1 MQGDD
6 NQPFASSSANVSKI
20 SAAGYEN
27 NTSQSSNQ
35 RLQENKLVTLR
46 RLLESDLPSADVKWS
61 LFVAACQSYRYDSC
75 LKPFPP
81 LFMKGD
87 TKDIDGLR
95 EVVDKTPALPVLL
108 QHLHDPDV
116 YHTNPVVIDL
126 LTWVLAHFKDYH
138 LKSVQKKEF
147 NLVLNQVH
155 CETPVQPPNF
165 IFQLNSTSN
174 SVQEIRWE
182 DLRKGRKTLFA
193 FHGSRLE
200 NFHSILHHG
209 LQQHL
214 TKNALFGRGIYLS
227 SELSVSL
234 PYSPMG
240 YGWGRSLLGDQMS
253 CVALCEMI
261 DHPDVKCQ
269 SEASDK
275 NRALN
280 TDSIGGE
287 VPKKYYVVVNSDL
300 VRVRHLLVYCRRTS
314 GKRYTSCILLL
325 NRERSSSLLNWL
337 GNHKLLTFILGYIV
351 LLASVG
357 LSNNH
362 YVQRYYKMLLHRAG
376 Y

>member
-1 MQGDD
+1 MQADTSK
-6 NQPFASSSANVSKI
+6 PFDGPSVGVSKI
-20 SAAGYEN
+20 SATGCDNASLN
-27 NTSQSSNQ
+27 SRIST
-35 RLQENKLVTLR
+35 RENKLITLR
-46 RLLESDLPSADVKWS
+46 TLLEDDLPSADLKWS

-81 LFMKGD
+81 YFINGD

-95 EVVDKTPALPVLL
+95 EVVDKVPSFPLL
-108 QHLHDPDV
+108 LRYMKDPDAYNITSPIIV
-116 YHTNPVVIDL
+116 DL
-126 LTWVLAHFKDYH
+126 ITWVLLHFKDH
-138 LKSVQKKEF
+138 CLKTIPKSQF
-147 NLVLNQVH
+147 INILSQVH
-155 CETPVQPPNF
+155 CETPVPPPNF
-165 IFQLNSTSN
+165 IFQLCCTQQSIHES
-174 SVQEIRWE
+174 RWME
-182 DLRKGRKTLFA
+182 LQTGRRTLFG

-240 YGWGRSLLGDQMS
+240 YGWGRSVLGDQMS

-269 SEASDK
+269 NEAADK

-280 TDSIGGE
+280 SDSIGGE

-300 VRVRHLLVYCRRTS
+300 VRVRYLLIYSRPS
-314 GKRYTSCILLL
+314 HGKS
-325 NRERSSSLLNWL
+325 RERSGSLLQWL
-337 GNHKLLTFILGYIV
+337 GSHKLLTFIIGYVV

-362 YVQRYYKMLLHRAG
+362 YVQRYYKMMLHRAG